1 MLFHAYN
8 TPVTPGV
15 DYDATNVSVTITL
28 ADSAAG
34 MRVLSRTVYD
44 DDAVESLLECFIL
57 SVGLTAEANDA
68 FGAAITVVNGTQ
80 ECCIM
85 DDDGSSS

>member
-1 MLFHAYN
+1 MDYN
-8 TPVTPGV
+8 
-15 DYDATNVSVTITL
+15 ATNVNVSMTL
-28 ADSAAG
+28 VDSAAG
-34 MRVLSRTVYD
+34 ERVLSGTVYD
-44 DDAVESLLECFIL
+44 DDAVEPLLECFIL
-57 SVGLTAEANDA
+57 TVRLTAEANDA